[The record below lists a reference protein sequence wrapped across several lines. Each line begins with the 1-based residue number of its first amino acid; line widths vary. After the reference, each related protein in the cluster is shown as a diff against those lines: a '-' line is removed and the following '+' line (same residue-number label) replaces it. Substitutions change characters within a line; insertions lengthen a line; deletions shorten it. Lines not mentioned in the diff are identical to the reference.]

1 MLWMSRRKR
10 MAEDNM
16 SWFSRKPKLTLNE
29 IFKKAEEV
37 LGHRGRMMCGSK
49 SAYFNMHPD
58 NVLVFNAV
66 VCIKKRKIWC
76 GDLDVTRDEHMLK
89 ALAEAL
95 GQKVYV
101 LRESDGCFGGYEDE
115 ESPKLRKAVASF

>member
-1 MLWMSRRKR
+1 MRLI
-10 MAEDNM
+10 M
-16 SWFSRKPKLTLNE
+16 SWFMGRQPKLTLDE
-29 IFKKAEEV
+29 IFKKAEEI

-49 SAYFNMHPD
+49 SAYFRTYPD
-58 NVLVFNAV
+58 NLIVYNAV
-66 VCIKKRKIWC
+66 LCIKKRKIWC
-76 GDLDVTRDEHMLK
+76 GDLDVTRDGHMLK

-95 GQKVYV
+95 GEKVYV